1 MFKRLLIYWL
11 NPNCYQITEQDYE
24 MTEAYNYFVQKL
36 REKNPEL
43 SAEFNDDA
51 DFVDEVASHP
61 SGENRWY
68 PSIGPLFWFTQN
80 CTRDIELVNRNMETL
95 YMPNIDTDEDPN
107 IRGLWIS
114 LNDDDDTAN
123 LANPDY
129 YREHLAEYL
138 PSDFDYAKY
147 VGAYSMTEY

>member
-1 MFKRLLIYWL
+1 MFKGLLIYWL

-24 MTEAYNYFVQKL
+24 MTRAYNHFVQKI

-43 SAEFNDDA
+43 SAQFKDDA
-51 DFVDEVASHP
+51 DFIEKAASQP
-61 SGENRWY
+61 SDENRWY
-68 PSIGPLFWFTQN
+68 PSIGPLFWFTQD
-80 CTRDIELVNRNMETL
+80 CTRDIELVNRNMDTI
-95 YMPNIDTDEDPN
+95 YMPNIDTVEDPN

-114 LNDDDDTAN
+114 LTDKYNHKN

-138 PSDFDYAKY
+138 PSDFPYAKY

>member
-1 MFKRLLIYWL
+1 MNKGLLLYWI
-11 NPNCYQITEQDYE
+11 NPDSYQADAQDKK
-24 MTEAYNYFVQKL
+24 MTRAYNHFVQKL

-43 SAEFNDDA
+43 SAEFDNDA
-51 DFVDEVASHP
+51 DFIEEVKSHP

-68 PSIGPLFWFTQN
+68 PSIGPLFWFTQD
-80 CTRDIELVNRNMETL
+80 CTHDIELVNRDMETR
-95 YMPNIDTDEDPN
+95 YIPNIDTTEDPN

-114 LNDDDDTAN
+114 LTNRDDTAN

-138 PSDFDYAKY
+138 PHDFAYEKY

>member
-1 MFKRLLIYWL
+1 MSLYKGLLIYKMES
-11 NPNCYQITEQDYE
+11 NKFVPNQQDKE
-24 MTEAYNYFVQKL
+24 MTEAYNYFIQKL
-36 REKNPEL
+36 REAEPTISAQYADDNEFIDYFTHNQDNINKNL
-43 SAEFNDDA
+43 
-51 DFVDEVASHP
+51 
-61 SGENRWY
+61 
-68 PSIGPLFWFTQN
+68 QN
-80 CTRDIELVNRNMETL
+80 IYWEEAAGMADIELINSDMET
-95 YMPNIDTDEDPN
+95 YCMPDIDTYQDPN

-114 LNDDDDTAN
+114 LNNSDDTAN